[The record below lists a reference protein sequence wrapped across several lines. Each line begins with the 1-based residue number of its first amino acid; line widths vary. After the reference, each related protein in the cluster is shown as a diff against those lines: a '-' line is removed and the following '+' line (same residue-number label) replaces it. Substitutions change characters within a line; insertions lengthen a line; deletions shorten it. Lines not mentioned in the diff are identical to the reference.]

1 MFHKSNPVKWYKLIY
16 EATNPSD
23 RLHATLLAERLQLT
37 FSWNEVVPT
46 RGQYVGE
53 IGHLLREP
61 SPLLKTRNAKG
72 SNESPPSLVKIV
84 M

>member
-1 MFHKSNPVKWYKLIY
+1 MN
-16 EATNPSD
+16 
-23 RLHATLLAERLQLT
+23 

-72 SNESPPSLVKIV
+72 SNETLPSLVKIV